1 MPPEMTQMP
10 KLAVAPVDLIRPH
23 EEFDPFRVERLMHR
37 IDADGTQLN
46 PMVCAVAADG
56 TYVLLDGATRREA
69 FSKLGLPH
77 AVVQIVDAER
87 VKLETWH
94 HVVQNGDPARI
105 DSALDEEPSIRLVED
120 AGSPR
125 ITTRGPWRT
134 VVPVEVSTNTALNAL
149 VDSYHG
155 RMTVTRVTDPAIE
168 SVSNTHEDWVA
179 IVEFPALTLTDV
191 MTAAIERD
199 FVPAGITRFIVPER
213 ALRLNV
219 PLSFL
224 REDSDTAQ
232 KQQRLDSM
240 LAERA
245 REGRVRR
252 YDEPVV
258 ILDD

>member
-1 MPPEMTQMP
+1 MTRIP
-10 KLAVAPVDLIRPH
+10 KLAVAPVDLIKPH
-23 EEFDPFRVERLMHR
+23 EAFDPFRVERLMHR
-37 IDADGTQLN
+37 IEADGTQLN

-56 TYVLLDGATRREA
+56 SYVLLDGATRHEA

-77 AVVQIVDAER
+77 AVVQIVDADK

-94 HVVQNGDPARI
+94 HVVQNGESEQI
-105 DSALDEEPSIRLVED
+105 ETALAATSSIRLED
-120 AGSPR
+120 DTGSPR

-134 VVPVEVSTNTALNAL
+134 VAAVDVSANAALNAL

-155 RMTVTRVTDPAIE
+155 RMTVTRVTDPTIE
-168 SVSNTHEDWVA
+168 SVSNTHQDWVA
-179 IVEFPALTLTDV
+179 IVEFPALTLKDV
-191 MTAAIERD
+191 MTSAIEKD
-199 FVPAGITRFIVPER
+199 YVPAGITRFIVPER
-213 ALRLNV
+213 ALRLNI

-224 REDSDTAQ
+224 RDDIDTAQ